1 MQSNV
6 KSHIRLSTF
15 NNKPLNKSH
24 DTRRVRRRRRVMK
37 SNRTLSLVFF
47 AALSLLGGAAPEL
60 SLKIPTESLTH
71 RDILTKETASLNGGA
86 PETIP
91 AEVAR
96 LRGVRRDEGA
106 TESTRGAGLL
116 PDMPEE
122 PEVWDPDPDAA
133 EGPNLGAGNTQD
145 AAEVKDAPLADA
157 KDSGLVSALSWLWEP
172 VPEANEETPIV
183 AQEEGSESDPSSSES
198 DMGQTNT
205 TSETVAPH
213 EGHASLPDDARFYSA
228 EELRS
233 ALGAAFDQELFDKV
247 ANADGLTTAQQ
258 LGETMLITGALTA
271 SQFEDLLSA
280 PVKSG
285 DSKAPAARDATELAL
300 AADKRSVV
308 DDLMYVVKTLY
319 WTPGDQVTKAHA
331 PPLSASDMPL
341 SENTS
346 TWEAAAQPV
355 LSDAAPAAPLSVNS
369 THAEAFRSL
378 ASPSTTTP
386 CVTTTSYT
394 FCGTSSKNVAYYYT

>member
-1 MQSNV
+1 
-6 KSHIRLSTF
+6 
-15 NNKPLNKSH
+15 
-24 DTRRVRRRRRVMK
+24 MK
-37 SNRTLSLVFF
+37 SNRTVSLVVF

-96 LRGVRRDEGA
+96 LRGVRREESA
-106 TESTRGAGLL
+106 SESTNGAGTGPL

-122 PEVWDPDPDAA
+122 PEVWDPGPDAA
-133 EGPNLGAGNTQD
+133 EGPNLGVGNTQD
-145 AAEVKDAPLADA
+145 AAEVKEPPLADT
-157 KDSGLVSALSWLWEP
+157 KDSSLVSALSWLWEP
-172 VPEANEETPIV
+172 VPVADEEKPIV
-183 AQEEGSESDPSSSES
+183 AQGDGSESDPSSSES

-205 TSETVAPH
+205 TSEMVAPH

-285 DSKAPAARDATELAL
+285 NSIASAAREATEPAL
-300 AADKRSVV
+300 AADTRSVV

-319 WTPGDQVTKAHA
+319 WTPEDQVTKAHA

-355 LSDAAPAAPLSVNS
+355 LSDATPAAPLSVNS

-394 FCGTSSKNVAYYYT
+394 FCGTSSKSVAYYYT